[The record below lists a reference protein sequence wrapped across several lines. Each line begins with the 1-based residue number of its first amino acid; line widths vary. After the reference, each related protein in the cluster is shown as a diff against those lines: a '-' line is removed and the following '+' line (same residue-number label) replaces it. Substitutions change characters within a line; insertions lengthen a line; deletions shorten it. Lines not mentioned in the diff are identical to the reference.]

1 MSMTMQLR
9 RQLLFDYQFLNP
21 CMDKLQKNI
30 SYQFN
35 NIDLLKQAMT
45 HRSVSKN
52 NNERLEFLG
61 DSILGC
67 IISQELYQRFPL
79 IDEGQLSRLRSHL
92 VRKKTLVKL
101 AKTIKLSETL
111 VLGQGELKSGGFRR
125 ESIQADAFEAVLGAI
140 FLDSDYLTASRVVL
154 KLYEDLLNDTSPEDS
169 LKDYK
174 TQLQE
179 FLQKKGH
186 SLPLYELIKTK
197 GQDHDAI
204 FYVRCII
211 SEYDFEVE
219 KKAKSIK
226 RAQQACAESLLERLT
241 SS

>member
-1 MSMTMQLR
+1 MIQLR
-9 RQLLFDYQFLNP
+9 RQLQFDYQYLISS
-21 CMDKLQKNI
+21 MDKLQKNI

-35 NIDLLKQAMT
+35 NIDLLKQALT

-67 IISQELYQRFPL
+67 VISNELYQRFPL
-79 IDEGQLSRLRSHL
+79 IDEGQLSRLRSSL
-92 VRKKTLVKL
+92 VKGQTLAKL
-101 AKTIKLSETL
+101 AKIINLSETL

-125 ESIQADAFEAVLGAI
+125 ESIQADALEAILGAI
-140 FLDSDYLTASRVVL
+140 FLDSDFLTVSSIIL
-154 KLYEDLLNDTSPEDS
+154 KLYENLLNDASPEDS
-169 LKDYK
+169 LKDFK

-179 FLQKKGH
+179 LLQKKGL
-186 SLPLYELIKTK
+186 SLPQYQLMKTK
-197 GQDHDAI
+197 GQDHNAI

-211 SEYDFEVE
+211 SEYDLKVE
-219 KKAKSIK
+219 KEAKSIK
-226 RAQQACAESLLERLT
+226 RAEQACAESLLERLT